1 METQETN
8 KDPSQILFEEEEKKE
23 ELPKIKDDICERCNA
38 KNSLVLDV
46 PNGELV
52 CTNCGLVAQDRIIDD
67 TYEKRNFGSENG
79 GNKSESRI
87 SGPMKAGEGYNLGSS
102 LVKMDKDG
110 NAIKAKS
117 GGSSYNQSPIERNY
131 QEINNILGNKDIK
144 GTIIEETKMIYS
156 QVIKEL
162 RMKGRNFKAMICAMY
177 FIASRNQKVSKSFK
191 DIAAMF
197 NVPEAKIKKAYNH
210 IKKVVVNV
218 LTVEQQNDTLETYI
232 RDFCNNNKERYEYK
246 NLAIKI
252 AKNINEKGFL
262 EGKNTKTIAGLSLF
276 IAKKK
281 EKTLY
286 INKNDICKEFG
297 NVTTIDN
304 AYNKVEDYFD
314 KIIPDNY
321 QKDLEKLKEK

>member
-1 METQETN
+1 METQETT

-131 QEINNILGNKDIK
+131 QEINNILGK
-144 GTIIEETKMIYS
+144 
-156 QVIKEL
+156 
-162 RMKGRNFKAMICAMY
+162 ICSVDWIC
-177 FIASRNQKVSKSFK
+177 FEIFGKFL
-191 DIAAMF
+191 F
-197 NVPEAKIKKAYNH
+197 L
-210 IKKVVVNV
+210 KVV
-218 LTVEQQNDTLETYI
+218 EI
-232 RDFCNNNKERYEYK
+232 
-246 NLAIKI
+246 
-252 AKNINEKGFL
+252 
-262 EGKNTKTIAGLSLF
+262 
-276 IAKKK
+276 
-281 EKTLY
+281 
-286 INKNDICKEFG
+286 
-297 NVTTIDN
+297 
-304 AYNKVEDYFD
+304 
-314 KIIPDNY
+314 
-321 QKDLEKLKEK
+321 